1 MAAKKRY
8 LFRYLLI
15 AVVFCTVCVIYLGRL
30 FYVQISGRDN
40 TYDADTTMRVK
51 VQAVRGEIYDRNG
64 VALVS
69 NKYTYDLTLSYL
81 ELSSVGVS
89 EANRTYLR
97 LLEAL
102 DVCGARDTHTEKYFP
117 FNGTYPNYE
126 FSPESQD
133 PNSTVNYRLL
143 RMLKDKGMKEDA
155 TAQELVDELIDSYRL
170 LETDE
175 HGNRL
180 YTDYE
185 VDRLI
190 RLHYDMD
197 ALQFSASNDYTFC
210 EQADLALM
218 TYVQELGLPG
228 VEFRVTAE
236 RVYNFPGYASHIL
249 GTVGPIYAEEWDY
262 YNEQGYQ
269 MNATV
274 GKSGCEAAFEEYL
287 HGTDG
292 EWLITLDA
300 AGNIVHTEVITPPVS
315 GNDVYLTIDINLQ
328 IAAEDA
334 LKENVEYV
342 QENDGGAVPEFP
354 CDAGAAVAMDPETF
368 EILALASYPTYDLT
382 TYNRDYNTLLADAA
396 RPLSNRALRET
407 YAPGST
413 FKLGVAIAG
422 LTEGVIG
429 SDWTYPCT
437 GIYTR
442 FDDYQPRCST
452 WPHGVSRVTLT
463 KAIADSCNCF
473 FYELGY
479 QLGISRLDEYMA
491 AMGFGRETGIELGE
505 ETGVLAGESGTTVW
519 NPGNTIQAAIGQS
532 DTRATPLQLCAY
544 ICTIANGGTRLSAH
558 LLHRVVAFGTG
569 EVVYSDEVLRSSP
582 LSQVSISSDVQ
593 NQVFAGMKQMV
604 SDSNTVR
611 RFLSQSGV
619 SYSTVGGKT
628 GTAQLDRYL
637 TDEATG
643 ETTRYQITN
652 ALFVGVAPV
661 ENPELV
667 ISVVIE
673 KASSGSYAS
682 LTAARIIGAW
692 EDLRDAAAAASD
704 PDVS

>member
-15 AVVFCTVCVIYLGRL
+15 AAVFCTVCVIYLGRL
-30 FYVQISGRDN
+30 FYVQISGREN
-40 TYDADTTMRVK
+40 TYDAGTPVRVK

-69 NKYTYDLTLSYL
+69 NRYTYDLTLSYL
-81 ELSSVGVS
+81 GLSSVGTS
-89 EANRTYLR
+89 EANRTCLR

-102 DVCGARDTHTEKYFP
+102 DVCGARDTHTEPYFP
-117 FNGTYPNYE
+117 LNGTYPDYVY
-126 FSPESQD
+126 SPESQNPD
-133 PNSTVNYRLL
+133 STVNYRLQRL
-143 RMLKDKGMKEDA
+143 LKDKGMEEDTSA
-155 TAQELVDELIDSYRL
+155 EELVDELIDSYRL
-170 LETDE
+170 LETDGQ
-175 HGNRL
+175 GNRL

-185 VDRLI
+185 VDRLL
-190 RLHYDMD
+190 RLRYDMEVR
-197 ALQFSASNDYTFC
+197 QFGASNDYTFA
-210 EQADLALM
+210 EQADLSLM

-236 RVYNFPGYASHIL
+236 RVYNYPGYASHIL

-292 EWLITLDA
+292 EWLLTLDS
-300 AGNIVHTEVITPPVS
+300 AGNILRTEVITAPVS
-315 GNDVYLTIDINLQ
+315 GNDVYLTIDIRLQ

-342 QENDGGAVPEFP
+342 QQNDGGAVHEFP
-354 CDAGAAVAMDPETF
+354 CDAGAAVAMDPDTF
-368 EILALASYPTYDLT
+368 EILAIASYPTYDLT
-382 TYNRDYNTLLADAA
+382 TYNRDYNSLLADSA

-413 FKLGVAIAG
+413 FKLGVAVAG
-422 LTEGVIG
+422 LASGTIDAG
-429 SDWTYPCT
+429 WTYDCT
-437 GIYTR
+437 GTYTR
-442 FDDYQPRCST
+442 FDDYRPRCST
-452 WPHGVSRVTLT
+452 WPHGVTHVTLT

-491 AMGFGRETGIELGE
+491 AFGFGRETGIELGE
-505 ETGVLAGESGTTVW
+505 ETGVLAGESGASVW
-519 NPGNTIQAAIGQS
+519 NPGNTVQAAIGQS

-544 ICTIANGGTRLSAH
+544 ICTLANGGTRLSAH
-558 LLHRVVAFGTG
+558 LLDRVQAYDTG
-569 EVVYSDEVLRSSP
+569 EVIYSDQALLGTPLSELSIPSDVRAEVL
-582 LSQVSISSDVQ
+582 
-593 NQVFAGMKQMV
+593 AGMKQMV
-604 SDSNTVR
+604 NDSNTVR

-619 SYSTVGGKT
+619 SYSDVGGKT

-643 ETTRYQITN
+643 ESTRYQITN
-652 ALFVGVAPV
+652 ALFVGVTPV
-661 ENPELV
+661 SNPELV
-667 ISVVIE
+667 VSVVIE

-692 EDLRDAAAAASD
+692 EDLRDAAAEPD
-704 PDVS
+704 PTAP